1 MLKDQNSP
9 SGGFIAKE
17 VDGVGDK
24 RLGYATTVVVVT
36 RRPFWRTSILG
47 IICLNLQSI
56 KISGASASGLKKL
69 YHIQFN
75 FQTRMLCTFAERHRK
90 LRPS

>member
-1 MLKDQNSP
+1 MLKEQDSP

-24 RLGYATTVVVVT
+24 RLGYATTVVVAT
-36 RRPFWRTSILG
+36 CRPFWRTNILG

-56 KISGASASGLKKL
+56 TISGVSASGLKKF
-69 YHIQFN
+69 YRIQFN
-75 FQTRMLCTFAERHRK
+75 FQTCKLCTFAERHRK
-90 LRPS
+90 LRL